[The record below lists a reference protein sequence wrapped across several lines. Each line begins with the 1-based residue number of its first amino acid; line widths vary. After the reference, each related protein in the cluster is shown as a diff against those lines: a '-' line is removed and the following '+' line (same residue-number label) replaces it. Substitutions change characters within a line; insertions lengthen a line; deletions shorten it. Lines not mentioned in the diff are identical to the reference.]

1 MSMETEMFG
10 PHDVT
15 AGHEHSLEVSAAVMA
30 AAVDLAKAESV
41 DLPVYYTVIGLMR
54 AAAKLG
60 VFGLGDLSGAMEPMF
75 RMMLEQEAKR
85 LTENAPV
92 MQ

>member
-1 MSMETEMFG
+1 MAE
-10 PHDVT
+10 
-15 AGHEHSLEVSAAVMA
+15 AVN
-30 AAVDLAKAESV
+30 LAKASPA

-60 VFGLGDLSGAMEPMF
+60 VLGLGDLSGAMEPMF

-85 LTENAPV
+85 AADEKPV

>member
-1 MSMETEMFG
+1 MSMETKMFG
-10 PHDVT
+10 PHDVQ
-15 AGHEHSLEVSAAVMA
+15 AGHEHSLDVSAAVMA
-30 AAVDLAKAESV
+30 EAVKLATENSA

-54 AAAKLG
+54 AAARLG

-75 RMMLEQEAKR
+75 RMMLEQEAR
-85 LTENAPV
+85 NLTAEPPV